1 MAAALSS
8 GCRRSLQLP
17 SWLGK
22 SAHLIGPPEGVA
34 RVQRIL
40 CTDIHT
46 PETFV
51 ADLADQFEAGVQAL
65 AFGFA
70 AGQARSECGQLARQG
85 VISSACRGLASRI
98 VWSGGVPLYTVYLG
112 ALGGTALTVSCEST
126 LNQRWVSPTCRSDP
140 RHIPVLTC

>member
-1 MAAALSS
+1 
-8 GCRRSLQLP
+8 
-17 SWLGK
+17 
-22 SAHLIGPPEGVA
+22 LIGPPEGVA

-70 AGQARSECGQLARQG
+70 AVRRAVSAGSSLAR
-85 VISSACRGLASRI
+85 ASFHQP
-98 VWSGGVPLYTVYLG
+98 VAAWPLG
-112 ALGGTALTVSCEST
+112 
-126 LNQRWVSPTCRSDP
+126 
-140 RHIPVLTC
+140 